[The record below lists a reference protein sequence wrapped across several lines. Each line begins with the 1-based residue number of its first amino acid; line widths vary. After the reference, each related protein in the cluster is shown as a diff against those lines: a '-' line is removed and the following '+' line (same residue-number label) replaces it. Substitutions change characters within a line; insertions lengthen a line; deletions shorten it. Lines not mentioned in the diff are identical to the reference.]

1 MTGLAP
7 ALAPAPAS
15 PAGGDRA
22 AERARVVLL
31 VVLAGI
37 GALYLGFGLY
47 YGALIA
53 TPPLLNRSGTAAGGD
68 FVAFWAATTLAA
80 GGDAVAA
87 YDPARFSSLIASVA
101 PVLDRPNPWSY
112 PPVVML
118 MLRPLG
124 WVDAMPALLLW
135 YALISGAAF
144 AAVRVATGRW
154 TASGWAL
161 LFPPVV
167 HSLINGQNGTI
178 TALLL
183 GAVVACFRRAPFA
196 AGLALG
202 LLAYKPHL
210 AVVPACLALAF
221 GAWRVLAGAALT
233 AAVLVAGSLAL
244 DGAAPWAGFLA
255 QSQAQLALMTSGR
268 IPIHRLITP
277 FALLYA
283 AGMPATLALALH
295 GVAALAAIAAA
306 IHVWRRDENL
316 LPRALSLMLA
326 AVLVT
331 PYAYDYDLAILV
343 VPAAGAA
350 AAPPTPFA
358 LDDAA
363 MRWLVV
369 LALAPVMT
377 LVLAA
382 GSKIP
387 FGTIAIVAAL
397 AIVAL
402 RPRWVPSAPA

>member
-1 MTGLAP
+1 M
-7 ALAPAPAS
+7 
-15 PAGGDRA
+15 
-22 AERARVVLL
+22 
-31 VVLAGI
+31 
-37 GALYLGFGLY
+37 
-47 YGALIA
+47 
-53 TPPLLNRSGTAAGGD
+53 
-68 FVAFWAATTLAA
+68 
-80 GGDAVAA
+80 
-87 YDPARFSSLIASVA
+87 
-101 PVLDRPNPWSY
+101 
-112 PPVVML
+112 M
-118 MLRPLG
+118 RPLG

-135 YALISGAAF
+135 YALICGAAL

-154 TASGWAL
+154 TAAGWAL

-183 GAVVACFRRAPFA
+183 GTVVACFRRAPFV

-221 GAWRVLAGAALT
+221 GAWRVLAGAALA

-268 IPIHRLITP
+268 RPIHRQVTP
-277 FALLYA
+277 FALLFA
-283 AGMPATLALALH
+283 AGVPATLALALH
-295 GVAALAAIAAA
+295 GAAALAAIAAA
-306 IHVWRRDENL
+306 IHVWRRDESL

-343 VPAAGAA
+343 VPAALLLRP
-350 AAPPTPFA
+350 APTFA

-387 FGTIAIVAAL
+387 FGTIALVAAL

-402 RPRWVPSAPA
+402 RPRWVPRPPEARPPPRWCGLTSAGCIP

>member
-1 MTGLAP
+1 MTELAP
-7 ALAPAPAS
+7 ALASATA
-15 PAGGDRA
+15 GDRA
-22 AERARVVLL
+22 AERARAVLL
-31 VVLAGI
+31 VVLAAI
-37 GALYLGFGLY
+37 GALYLAFGLY
-47 YGALIA
+47 YGALVA
-53 TPPLLNRSGTAAGGD
+53 TPPLVNRSGAAAGGD
-68 FVAFWAATTLAA
+68 FVAFWAATTLAVA
-80 GGDAVAA
+80 GDPASA
-87 YDPARFSSLIASVA
+87 YDPARFSSVIMSVA
-101 PVLDRPNPWSY
+101 PVFDRPNPWSY

-124 WVDAMPALLLW
+124 WLDAMPALLLW
-135 YALISGAAF
+135 YAAIASAAL

-154 TASGWAL
+154 TAAGWAL

-183 GAVVACFRRAPFA
+183 AAVVACFRRAPVV

-221 GAWRVLAGAALT
+221 GAWRVLAAAALI
-233 AAVLVAGSLAL
+233 AAVLVATSLAL
-244 DGAAPWAGFLA
+244 DGGAPWAGFLA

-268 IPIHRLITP
+268 IPIHRLVTP
-277 FALLYA
+277 FALFFA
-283 AGMPATLALALH
+283 AGVPATLALALH

-306 IHVWRRDENL
+306 IHVWRRDEDL

-343 VPAAGAA
+343 VPAALLLSRG
-350 AAPPTPFA
+350 PSPFV
-358 LDDAA
+358 LDDVA
-363 MRWLVV
+363 MRWLVA
-369 LALAPVMT
+369 LALAPVLT

-387 FGTIAIVAAL
+387 FGTLAIVAAL
-397 AIVAL
+397 AVVAL
-402 RPRWVPSAPA
+402 RPRWLPRTLPA